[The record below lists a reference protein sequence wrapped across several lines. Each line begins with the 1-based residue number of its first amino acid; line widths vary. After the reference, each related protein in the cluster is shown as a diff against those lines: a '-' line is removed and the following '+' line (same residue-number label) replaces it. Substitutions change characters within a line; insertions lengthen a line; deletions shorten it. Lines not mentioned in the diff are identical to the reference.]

1 MVPKRYRLKKSKNN
15 GGPNFNR
22 DTPNNG
28 LISIIAGI
36 IPINVL
42 SKAVVVN
49 AGGTELEFGVAGG
62 EVSTAGDAYK
72 NYNEI
77 STNITTTLTTAKSY
91 ALYGVITV
99 SGNAVWTI
107 GGSGTL
113 NII

>member
-1 MVPKRYRLKKSKNN
+1 MTKA
-15 GGPNFNR
+15 R
-22 DTPNNG
+22 DLADIVSN
-28 LISIIAGI
+28 
-36 IPINVL
+36 L
-42 SKAVVVN
+42 SANAEKAVVVN

-77 STNITTTLTTAKSY
+77 STNTTTTLTAAKSY
-91 ALYGVITV
+91 ALYGDITV

>member
-1 MVPKRYRLKKSKNN
+1 MTKA
-15 GGPNFNR
+15 R
-22 DTPNNG
+22 DLADIVSNLTAN
-28 LISIIAGI
+28 AE
-36 IPINVL
+36 
-42 SKAVVVN
+42 KAVVVSSD
-49 AGGTELEFGVAGG
+49 GSELEFGVAGG